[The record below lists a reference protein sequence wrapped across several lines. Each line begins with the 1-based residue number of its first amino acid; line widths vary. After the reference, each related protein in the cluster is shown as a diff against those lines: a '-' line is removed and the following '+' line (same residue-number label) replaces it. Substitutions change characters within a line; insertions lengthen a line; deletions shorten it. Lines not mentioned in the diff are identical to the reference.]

1 MTTLIE
7 FPAKAAFGRILPK
20 EKIYAHARPG
30 KAIREK
36 FVAQISKIVWQY
48 KLSPETVNLAAK
60 KGVPEIEIFDL
71 HLKTSEPD
79 EAILLCIDKAI
90 PFPLFFRLIY
100 EAQIKTV
107 AAFKRPSD
115 ADASK
120 WVVEGYFSSDWI
132 PASAERIPMPVALDL
147 GKLYEQLLRQLMPL
161 PPRSGESLKAQVER
175 LDHVRSMQQEII
187 KMESRLNKEK
197 QFNKKVELNAQLRQ
211 LKTGLQKLTT
221 EGTEKHGKNKNQFSG
236 EAGPSVVKNPD
247 IGFLEELT
255 TESTKDH
262 GHG

>member
-1 MTTLIE
+1 
-7 FPAKAAFGRILPK
+7 
-20 EKIYAHARPG
+20 
-30 KAIREK
+30 
-36 FVAQISKIVWQY
+36 
-48 KLSPETVNLAAK
+48 
-60 KGVPEIEIFDL
+60 
-71 HLKTSEPD
+71 
-79 EAILLCIDKAI
+79 
-90 PFPLFFRLIY
+90 
-100 EAQIKTV
+100 
-107 AAFKRPSD
+107 
-115 ADASK
+115 
-120 WVVEGYFSSDWI
+120 
-132 PASAERIPMPVALDL
+132 
-147 GKLYEQLLRQLMPL
+147 
-161 PPRSGESLKAQVER
+161 
-175 LDHVRSMQQEII
+175 MQQEII